1 MHWVALVILVV
12 LVLAYVL
19 IGGAVFM
26 ALEKDNEKNMTEL
39 AHATF
44 LSFIGNVH
52 EQGFEILSAKSFRYK
67 PLHHFLKQIWI
78 YSILR

>member
-12 LVLAYVL
+12 VVLAYVL

-26 ALEKDNEKNMTEL
+26 ALEKDNETNVTEV

-44 LSFIGNVH
+44 LSFIGR
-52 EQGFEILSAKSFRYK
+52 L
-67 PLHHFLKQIWI
+67 
-78 YSILR
+78 